1 MQRQVV
7 VIVRMKLE
15 TDINRIEE
23 LTRQR
28 EDEDRRYRCLLKRC
42 GLTTEEID
50 AIVHRHYIAVSEQIE
65 CRECGNCCK
74 VFRPLLKAEDVDR
87 LARSLGIPRADFI
100 VQYLDEYENGEEYF
114 FKLARCPFLD
124 DKVCTVYADR
134 PDVCR
139 SYPSLHRT
147 EFVFNIGL
155 AFASCSICPVVYN
168 VYELVKREICGRRV
182 IALSSEELTAEPLD
196 TRHIARSA

>member
-1 MQRQVV
+1 
-7 VIVRMKLE
+7 MKLE
-15 TDINRIEE
+15 TDIHRIEE

-28 EDEDRRYRCLLKRC
+28 EDEDRRYRFLLKRC

-50 AIVHRHYIAVSEQIE
+50 AIVHRHYRAVSEQIE

-87 LARSLGIPRADFI
+87 LARNLRIPRADFI
-100 VQYLDEYENGEEYF
+100 VQYLDEYENGEEYSF
-114 FKLARCPFLD
+114 NLTQCPFLD
-124 DKVCTVYADR
+124 GKVCTVYADR
-134 PDVCR
+134 PGVCR

-155 AFASCSICPVVYN
+155 TFASCSICPVVYN
-168 VYELVKREICGRRV
+168 VYELVKREICDRRV

-196 TRHIARSA
+196 TT